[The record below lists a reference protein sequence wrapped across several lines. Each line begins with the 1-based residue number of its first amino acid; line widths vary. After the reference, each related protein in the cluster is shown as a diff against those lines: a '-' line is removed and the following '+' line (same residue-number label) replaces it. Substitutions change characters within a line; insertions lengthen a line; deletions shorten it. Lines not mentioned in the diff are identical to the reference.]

1 MLDARVLT
9 GELRGKWYGRYG
21 LVCCPAHG
29 DSNPSLTLTNGT
41 DGRLLLHCKAGCG
54 YRDIVSALRQQG
66 LLNPSL
72 RSPPPSPAE
81 IARRQAQDEADA
93 AKRERQAQAVWTE
106 SLPVQGTLA
115 ETYLHGRGISCSLPD
130 TLRFHPS
137 CWHSSAKRLPALV
150 GRVDG
155 LKRLSVHR
163 TYLRADGSGKAD
175 VTPAKA
181 MLGRTMGGA
190 VCVQRAAGPLVVA
203 EGIETAL
210 SLASGLLP
218 TPSTVLASLSASG
231 MAGLRLPEKA
241 SHLLLAADGD
251 AAGLAAAETLARR
264 AEGLGWN
271 VELQCAPDGM
281 DFNDVLIEGRKPA
294 WL

>member
-9 GELRGKWYGRYG
+9 GELKGKWYGRYG
-21 LVCCPAHG
+21 LVCCPAHS

-54 YRDIVSALRQQG
+54 YPEILSALRQQG
-66 LLNPSL
+66 LLDRSF

-93 AKRERQAQAVWTE
+93 AKRERQAQAVWSE

-115 ETYLHGRGISCSLPD
+115 ETYLRGRGINCSLPD
-130 TLRFHPS
+130 SLRFHPS
-137 CWHSSAKRLPALV
+137 CWHASAKRLPALV

-163 TYLRADGSGKAD
+163 TYLRADGSGKSD

-190 VCVQRAAGPLVVA
+190 VCVHRAAGPLVVA

-210 SLASGLLP
+210 SLASGLLRVP
-218 TPSTVLASLSASG
+218 VTVWAALSAPG
-231 MAGLRLPEKA
+231 MAGLRLP
-241 SHLLLAADGD
+241 DGIPHR
-251 AAGLAAAETLARR
+251 LTI
-264 AEGLGWN
+264 
-271 VELQCAPDGM
+271 APDG
-281 DFNDVLIEGRKPA
+281 DTAGRDAAHTLAERATALGWTVSLLPAPDGRDWNDVLMMKGAAP
-294 WL
+294 